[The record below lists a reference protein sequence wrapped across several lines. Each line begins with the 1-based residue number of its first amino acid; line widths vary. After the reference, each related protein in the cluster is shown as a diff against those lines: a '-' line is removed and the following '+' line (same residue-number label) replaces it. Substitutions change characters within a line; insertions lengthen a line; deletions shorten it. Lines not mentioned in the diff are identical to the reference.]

1 MINNEPFSY
10 LEFGSIDPVTGK
22 RCIYDYKDH
31 DKAYEWLMH
40 ARYSNDIYAYQ
51 KMLKELSQ
59 ADHERIVNVY
69 QNDIH
74 HHDDL
79 IVNNNKLLALEITG
93 SSFFELG
100 QTLFGC
106 IDAMLFTQAFNFKYL
121 GISSPCILGDVFW
134 QGVDISE
141 FFNCTALQLHKDYH
155 VSAVSEL
162 NIIQAEQ
169 DVFFAKGITLLYA
182 VRSAD
187 DLLNLTRRK
196 KISIFDYSFSMCD
209 DVSTQIGT
217 GKNVKYLSKR
227 EFLSFY
233 EMVKSE
239 GKDIWVRNN
248 AGVRKNGEL
257 FYFEGIVCGADLSEK
272 YIKRQANWINA
283 FRGQSKAVLTLAH
296 RIDDEY
302 WSWTRLDNLLDKM

>member
-1 MINNEPFSY
+1 MINDKPFSY
-10 LEFGSIDPVTGK
+10 LEFGSIDPATGK
-22 RCIYDYKDH
+22 RFIYDYKDH

-51 KMLKELSQ
+51 KMLKELAH
-59 ADHERIVNVY
+59 ADFTRIVNIY

-74 HHDDL
+74 HRDDFV
-79 IVNNNKLLALEITG
+79 VNNNKLLALEIAG
-93 SSFFELG
+93 HSFFELG

-106 IDAMLFTQAFNFKYL
+106 IDAMSFIQEFNYKHL
-121 GISSPCILGDVFW
+121 GIKSPCILGNVLW
-134 QGVDISE
+134 QGVDISD
-141 FFNCTALQLHKDYH
+141 FFNLTALQLHNNYH
-155 VSAVSEL
+155 VSAVSDL
-162 NIIQAEQ
+162 NTIQPEH

-196 KISIFDYSFSMCD
+196 KISIFDYSFSLSD
-209 DVSTQIGT
+209 DFSTQIGT
-217 GKNVKYLSKR
+217 GKNVKYLSKH

-233 EMVKSE
+233 EMVKME

-248 AGVRKNGEL
+248 FGVRGNGKL
-257 FYFEGIVCGADLSEK
+257 FYFEGFICCAELSEK
-272 YIKRQANWINA
+272 YIKRQTDWIHA
-283 FRGQSKAVLTLAH
+283 FSRQSEEFLMFAH

-302 WSWTRLDNLLDKM
+302 WSWTRLDSVLDKI

>member
-10 LEFGSIDPVTGK
+10 LEFGSIDPATGK

-40 ARYSNDIYAYQ
+40 ARYSNDIYAYK
-51 KMLKELSQ
+51 KMLKELSH
-59 ADHERIVNVY
+59 ADHERMLNIY
-69 QNDIH
+69 QNEIH
-74 HHDDL
+74 HHDDF
-79 IVNNNKLLALEITG
+79 IVNNNKLLALEVAG
-93 SSFFELG
+93 NSFFELG

-106 IDAMLFTQAFNFKYL
+106 IDAMSFIQKFNFKYL
-121 GISSPCILGDVFW
+121 GITSPCILGDVLW

-141 FFNCTALQLHKDYH
+141 FFNFTALQLHNDYH
-155 VSAVSEL
+155 VSVVNEL
-162 NIIQAEQ
+162 NIIQPDQ

-187 DLLNLTRRK
+187 ELFNLTRRK
-196 KISIFDYSFSMCD
+196 KISIFDYSFSMSD
-209 DVSTQIGT
+209 DISTQIGT

-233 EMVKSE
+233 EMVKME

-248 AGVRKNGEL
+248 AGVRNNGES
-257 FYFEGIVCGADLSEK
+257 FYFEAMVCCAELSEK
-272 YIKRQANWINA
+272 YIKRQVDWINA
-283 FRGQSKAVLTLAH
+283 FRGQPEEILTLAH
-296 RIDDEY
+296 RNDDEY
-302 WSWTRLDNLLDKM
+302 WSWTKLDAVLDKI